1 MKKAIAGLSDPKSL
15 LWWQWGKLLGLV
27 LPPLALLADSRFV
40 LAVAM
45 HVLCDFTLQNDWMA
59 YNRGDN
65 LLALAV
71 HSLIAGAVPGY
82 VAAGPGGAI
91 VGFLTHLAIDGL
103 GLSGISYV
111 LDQVL
116 HIAIL
121 ALLVF

>member
-1 MKKAIAGLSDPKSL
+1 MKKTIAGLSDPRSL
-15 LWWQWGKLLGLV
+15 AWWQWGKLLGLV

-45 HVLCDFTLQNDWMA
+45 HVLCDFSLQNDWMA
-59 YNRGDN
+59 YNKGNN

-71 HSLIAGAVPGY
+71 HSLIAGAVPGF
-82 VAAGPGGAI
+82 VAAGPGGAL

-103 GLSGISYV
+103 GLSRIGCV

-116 HIAIL
+116 HIAVL
-121 ALLVF
+121 ALVVF